1 MIYDEGA
8 MVSKTASLRGIQHK
22 PFVEMSDIDIK
33 RLGVAD
39 GDEVLVSGNGFE
51 VRLPVVAADIVAGA
65 VFVPYDQE
73 GLPANRLMG
82 GIDPTVEVSLA

>member
-1 MIYDEGA
+1 
-8 MVSKTASLRGIQHK
+8 
-22 PFVEMSDIDIK
+22 MSHIHIK

-51 VRLPVVAADIVAGA
+51 VRLPVVAGDIVAGA

-73 GLPANRLMG
+73 GLRANRLMG
-82 GIDPTVEVSLA
+82 GIDPTVEVSPA

>member
-22 PFVEMSDIDIK
+22 PFVEMCDVDVK

-39 GDEVLVSGNGFE
+39 GDEVVVSANGFE
-51 VRLPVVAADIVAGA
+51 VRLPVAIGDIAEGA
-65 VFVPYDQE
+65 VFIPYDQN
-73 GLPANRLMG
+73 GLRANRLIG
-82 GIDPTVEVSLA
+82 GLDPTVEVRPA